1 VKEAQQNSEINVD
14 EKSPSVS
21 ILSPILTSVIQLMQ
35 ADEINKIRSTPK
47 PKEESRMLRRK
58 SVPPPT
64 SADAQALEK

>member
-1 VKEAQQNSEINVD
+1 MKEAQQNSEINVD

>member
-21 ILSPILTSVIQLMQ
+21 ILYPILTSVIQLMQ